1 MLVLSRRVGES
12 VMIGDDITVTVLEV
26 RGDIVR
32 LGIDAPRDVKVHREE
47 VYREVEASNRAA
59 AGNSSEVTAA
69 AGLARLPKPSLR
81 YAAPAVVAPQSD
93 RPGAE

>member
-12 VMIGDDITVTVLEV
+12 VMIGDDVVLTVVEV

-47 VYREVEASNRAA
+47 VYREVEAANRAA
-59 AGNSSEVTAA
+59 ATGTGDLSAA
-69 AGLARLPKPSLR
+69 AALTRLPRPVPR
-81 YAAPAVVAPQSD
+81 PATPRPAPP
-93 RPGAE
+93 RPGPPTSP